1 MDSRGVQVAA
11 YLGYVKLKY
20 YLLLLPSDS
29 RSSRSRILSPDC
41 DVAIYSEPHRLLDL
55 VGLNSGL
62 TMHVRLARIA
72 ALVGYEFVLTFDEEI
87 SLFRAK
93 NKRIVPMLL
102 YLANRV
108 CLVGYVVT
116 EPLCIYRTAAVR
128 TYL

>member
-11 YLGYVKLKY
+11 YLGYVKY
-20 YLLLLPSDS
+20 YFSYPVPTDN
-29 RSSRSRILSPDC
+29 RSCCRLLSPDC

-55 VGLNSGL
+55 ARLKSTL
-62 TMHVRLARIA
+62 TTHVRLARIA

>member
-1 MDSRGVQVAA
+1 MSCTF
-11 YLGYVKLKY
+11 
-20 YLLLLPSDS
+20 LPKES
-29 RSSRSRILSPDC
+29 C
-41 DVAIYSEPHRLLDL
+41 
-55 VGLNSGL
+55 GL
-62 TMHVRLARIA
+62 TLTATHVCLARIA
-72 ALVGYEFVLTFDEEI
+72 ALVGYELVLTFDEEI

-102 YLANRV
+102 YLANRA